1 MGGKKEQHH
10 RSFENDA
17 SGRIRPV
24 SHGIYKRRIMIEKAP
39 NWVCNRISA
48 GSSIL
53 FSIFAHTSS
62 KKLDLVGSS
71 SQGSIAKHVE
81 EPTNVKRPC

>member
-39 NWVCNRISA
+39 NWGMQPHFSGI
-48 GSSIL
+48 IH
-53 FSIFAHTSS
+53 SIFNFRSHF
-62 KKLDLVGSS
+62 
-71 SQGSIAKHVE
+71 I
-81 EPTNVKRPC
+81 